1 MPMYEKPRK
10 YTKMIATTIVGGS
23 TYYVVKTVLR
33 NNMPA
38 TEEEK
43 LTRKVQTS
51 VGSIV
56 IAMIVSEKASN
67 WTNDFVDEIYD
78 AFDWS
83 KTKPDGI
90 EEYTPSETE

>member
-10 YTKMIATTIVGGS
+10 YTKMVASTIVGSS

-33 NNMPA
+33 NNMPM

-43 LTRKVQTS
+43 KTTKVKAS
-51 VGSIV
+51 IGSGV
-56 IAMIVSEKASN
+56 IALIVAERTSI
-67 WTNDFVDEIYD
+67 WTDDLVDTIFN

-83 KTKPDGI
+83 PKPEL
-90 EEYTPSETE
+90 EEFVTPDPE

>member
-10 YTKMIATTIVGGS
+10 YTKLIASTIVGSS

-43 LTRKVQTS
+43 LIRKVQTS

-56 IAMIVSEKASN
+56 IATIVAERTSK
-67 WTNDFVDEIYD
+67 WTDDTVDSIYN

-83 KTKPDGI
+83 IKPI
-90 EEYTPSETE
+90 EIVEFDTTVPE